1 MILSFHPCLDADVQ
15 IILGDESL
23 GSEHID
29 LIQKATA
36 IILPQGKTHELYDAC
51 SRSKALIFPDYKM
64 RFKYPGK
71 IGQALLFRDYGFPHP
86 QTSIWNT
93 VKEFKDA
100 HSDSERFPHD
110 PPFFVKKDTGHEA
123 EGVYFVEESVSLSN
137 ALSLLA
143 QRESEGQRGFV
154 TQALV
159 PCGGDVLRAVIIGKQ
174 IITYWKRPGKPD
186 QVITTISRGAVIDHK
201 WRPDLQQRGK
211 TQAQTI
217 SQRTGIN
224 LAAIDFVF
232 PRAKK
237 APCPVALEINYYFAR
252 RGLGGT
258 EKYYSLLFQAVRHWL
273 AEAEIDSKM
282 LRLV

>member
-29 LIQKATA
+29 LIQNATA
-36 IILPQGKTHELYDAC
+36 IILPQGKTHELYDVC
-51 SRSKALIFPDYKM
+51 SSSKALIFPDYKM
-64 RFKYPGK
+64 RFEYPGK
-71 IGQALLFRDYGFPHP
+71 TGQTLLFRDYGFPHP

-110 PPFFVKKDTGHEA
+110 RPFFVKKDTGHEA

-154 TQALV
+154 TQAFV
-159 PCGGDVLRAVIIGKQ
+159 PCGGNVLRAVIIGKQ
-174 IITYWKRPGKPD
+174 IVTYWKRPGKPD
-186 QVITTISRGAVIDHK
+186 QVITTISRGAVIGNFNS
-201 WRPDLQQRGK
+201 RAVG
-211 TQAQTI
+211 
-217 SQRTGIN
+217 
-224 LAAIDFVF
+224 LAPLTYVHIHLPG
-232 PRAKK
+232 PRAVK
-237 APCPVALEINYYFAR
+237 F
-252 RGLGGT
+252 T
-258 EKYYSLLFQAVRHWL
+258 EKNLLPGPKHKPAISNQYGYRASH
-273 AEAEIDSKM
+273 
-282 LRLV
+282 